1 MKKELEVKSETV
13 IFCQEKQKKKK
24 KNKERMCKREG
35 KKSERSFQI
44 YLAELVNVRKQ

>member
-13 IFCQEKQKKKK
+13 IFRQEKQKKKER
-24 KNKERMCKREG
+24 ERMCKREG